1 MKRELSEA
9 ELLHKSASYCS
20 LSEHCMMDVREK
32 LIHWGA
38 DTSVAN
44 RIIKHLVKERY
55 IDEVRYTKA
64 FVNDKYK
71 FNRWGKTK
79 IVMALRQKK
88 IDEELIRDSILVIEE
103 ESYSENLENLLRNK
117 RRQVKDSDIQKI
129 KAKLFRFGASRGY
142 ETQLILKTIS
152 VVLKD
157 DCEDME

>member
-20 LSEHCMMDVREK
+20 LSEHCIMDVREK

-64 FVNDKYK
+64 FINDKYK

-117 RRQVKDSDIQKI
+117 RRQIKDSEIQKI